1 MKAAIRTL
9 ICLLLVL
16 VIATA
21 GFLIPKYG
29 IDPHVGRYAG
39 ERAVFAR
46 FALQQAKQFFAG
58 SLEEKFIMAER
69 VELLEQVGTTD
80 CGYEPF
86 TVAHAFRARVRL
98 YTVFGLPYGM
108 VNVDCN
114 GVYRDEYHFLRFR

>member
-29 IDPHVGRYAG
+29 IDPHVGWYSG
-39 ERAVFAR
+39 EQAVFAR

-58 SLEEKFIMAER
+58 SLEEKFIMAGR
-69 VELLEQVGTTD
+69 VELIEQVSATD
-80 CGYEPF
+80 CDYEPF
-86 TVAHAFRARVRL
+86 NGAYAFRARVLL
-98 YTVFGLPYGM
+98 YTVFGLPYGG
-108 VNVDCN
+108 VSVDCN
-114 GVYRDEYHFLRFR
+114 GVYRD